1 MSQGVVCGVL
11 TRYSYSR
18 QGEQKRIEQT
28 ERRNGRISILG
39 VWQPDRSFMYALA
52 CGSFKTE
59 SYIKSHR
66 LDCQSKHLRL
76 LGQLDG

>member
-39 VWQPDRSFMYALA
+39 VFQPDRSFFLCTGLWQFQKRKLYRASSIGL
-52 CGSFKTE
+52 
-59 SYIKSHR
+59 
-66 LDCQSKHLRL
+66 QSKHLRL